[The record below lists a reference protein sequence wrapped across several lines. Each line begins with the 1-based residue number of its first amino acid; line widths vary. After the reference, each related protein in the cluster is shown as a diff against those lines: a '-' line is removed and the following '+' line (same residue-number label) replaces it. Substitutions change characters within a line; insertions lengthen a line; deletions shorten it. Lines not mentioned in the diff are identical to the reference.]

1 MSQELNRL
9 IINCG
14 SSHVSASIVS
24 KQGDKLKI
32 EKSLSVPLEYDFQ
45 DEDAWLDAVADGIR
59 DIVREGKLSGNA
71 NFIIPGNQVLA
82 KTIRVPSVDKVKQAQ
97 VLAFEAQQNLP
108 YELDEVVWDSQI
120 LNDDGI
126 ETEVLLGAC
135 KQETINGFCE
145 VIQRSGLVIDSINS
159 SSVLT
164 YSVLEY
170 SEPNLEDDVLLIN
183 VGARSSTLLF
193 KNEEGFFFRTIN
205 LGGNTLTQF
214 ISDTLGKDFAEADD
228 IKRRFFA
235 EEDALDKESSAV
247 KLMQT
252 SVSNFTRR
260 FAQEVTRSIVMYRRQ
275 KGGDAVKRIFI
286 TGKGSNSPLV
296 REKLA
301 ESLDHEIELFDAL
314 SGVELAPALDADRD
328 TLNFELSEV
337 VGEAIKEFKLVEN
350 YGNLNLLPLAIRQEL
365 KFIRQKPILALAA
378 VLIAVFPWMFY
389 FGLSKATDLT
399 VDSSASLKELAGP
412 FERNKAVLEANTVRS
427 EVLSESIS
435 QVEGLVDTKTNWIQ
449 FFADLQ
455 ASIFNAK
462 DVWIDDLTVIRPEA
476 YVDEYA
482 DEYGDDYDDYGYSD
496 SDSGEAGSEETALD
510 YEVIVKGKMLVR
522 EPSNAINQ
530 DVLANRIKQL
540 QASFE
545 DSNFVTASKPPKISW
560 KYLSD
565 GLKVLP
571 FEINLIIDTEKPL

>member
-14 SSHVSASIVS
+14 SSHVSASVVS
-24 KQGDKLKI
+24 KHGDQLKI
-32 EKSLSVPLEYDFQ
+32 EKSLSVPLEYDYQ
-45 DEDAWLDAVADGIR
+45 DEEAWLDAVAEGIR
-59 DIVREGKLSGNA
+59 EIVREGKLSGNA

-82 KTIRVPSVDKVKQAQ
+82 KTIRVPSVDKVKRAQ

-108 YELDEVVWDSQI
+108 YDLDEVVWDSQI
-120 LNDDGI
+120 LSDDGI

-135 KQETINGFCE
+135 KQEMINDFCE
-145 VIQRSGLVIDSINS
+145 VIQRSGLVVDSINT
-159 SSVLT
+159 SSVLS

-170 SEPNLEDDVLLIN
+170 AEPNLEDDVLLIN
-183 VGARSSTLLF
+183 LGARSSTLLF
-193 KNEEGFFFRTIN
+193 KNDEGFFFRTIN

-228 IKRRFFA
+228 IKHRFFA
-235 EEDALDKESSAV
+235 EEDSLDEESSAV
-247 KLMQT
+247 RLMQT

-260 FAQEVTRSIVMYRRQ
+260 FAQEVNRSIVMYRRQ

-337 VGEAIKEFKLVEN
+337 VGEAIKEFELVEN
-350 YGNLNLLPLAIRQEL
+350 SGNLNLLPVAIRQEL
-365 KFIRQKPILALAA
+365 KFIRQKPILAVAA
-378 VLIAVFPWMFY
+378 VLIAIFPWMLHL
-389 FGLSKATDLT
+389 GLSKAKDLT
-399 VDSSASLKELAGP
+399 VDSSATLKQLARP
-412 FERNKAVLEANTVRS
+412 FQSNKTVLAENKAKA
-427 EVLSESIS
+427 EVLSQSIS

-462 DVWIDDLTVIRPEA
+462 DVWIDDLTVIRPEP
-476 YVDEYA
+476 YEDEYA
-482 DEYGDDYDDYGYSD
+482 DEYDDYGYSD
-496 SDSGEAGSEETALD
+496 SEDVDEGSDESSLG
-510 YEVIVKGKMLVR
+510 YEVVVKGKMLVR
-522 EPSNAINQ
+522 EPSDAINQ

-545 DSNFVTASKPPKISW
+545 NSNFVTASKPPKISW

>member
-14 SSHVSASIVS
+14 SSHVSASVVS
-24 KQGDKLKI
+24 NHGEQLKI

-45 DEDAWLDAVADGIR
+45 DENAWLDAVSDGIR
-59 DIVREGKLSGNA
+59 EIVREGKLSGNA
-71 NFIIPGNQVLA
+71 NFIIPGSQVLA
-82 KTIRVPSVDKVKQAQ
+82 KTIRVPSVDKAKRAQ

-120 LNDDGI
+120 LSDDGI

-135 KQETINGFCE
+135 KQEMINDFCE
-145 VIQRSGLVIDSINS
+145 VIQRSGLVVDSINS
-159 SSVLT
+159 SSVLS

-170 SEPNLEDDVLLIN
+170 TEPNLEDDVLLIN
-183 VGARSSTLLF
+183 LGARSSTLLF
-193 KNEEGFFFRTIN
+193 KNDEGFFFRTIN
-205 LGGNTLTQF
+205 IGGNMLTQF

-228 IKRRFFA
+228 IKHRFFA
-235 EEDALDKESSAV
+235 EEDALDEDSSAV
-247 KLMQT
+247 RLMQT

-260 FAQEVTRSIVMYRRQ
+260 FAQEVNRSIVMYRRQ

-286 TGKGSNSPLV
+286 TGKGANSPLV
-296 REKLA
+296 RAKLA
-301 ESLDHEIELFDAL
+301 ESLDHKIELFDAL
-314 SGVELAPALDADRD
+314 SGVELAPALDSDRD

-350 YGNLNLLPLAIRQEL
+350 GGNLNLLPLAIRQEL

-378 VLIAVFPWMFY
+378 VLMAVFPWMLY
-389 FGLSKATDLT
+389 LGLSKTKDLT
-399 VDSSASLKELAGP
+399 VKSSASLKEMARP
-412 FERNKAVLEANTVRS
+412 FEYNKAILADNTARA
-427 EVLSESIS
+427 EVLSQSIS

-455 ASIFNAK
+455 ASIFSAK
-462 DVWIDDLTVIRPEA
+462 DVWVDDLTVIRPEA
-476 YVDEYA
+476 YRDEYA
-482 DEYGDDYDDYGYSD
+482 DEYDDYGYSD
-496 SDSGEAGSEETALD
+496 SEDTGGGSEDTSLD
-510 YEVIVKGKMLVR
+510 YEVVVKGKMLVR
-522 EPSNAINQ
+522 EPSNEINQ

-545 DSNFVTASKPPKISW
+545 NSNFVTASKPPKISW